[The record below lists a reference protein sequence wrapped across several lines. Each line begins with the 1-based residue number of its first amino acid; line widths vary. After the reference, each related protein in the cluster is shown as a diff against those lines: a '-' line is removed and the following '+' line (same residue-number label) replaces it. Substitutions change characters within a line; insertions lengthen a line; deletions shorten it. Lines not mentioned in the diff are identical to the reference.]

1 MDTNLNPVSHIFV
14 LDPDP
19 DSSYLY
25 LNIGSGFMSSDT
37 DRHITQI
44 HILLY
49 KIVPQ
54 ILISQ
59 IALIMFINL
68 LLQYLKI

>member
-1 MDTNLNPVSHIFV
+1 
-14 LDPDP
+14 
-19 DSSYLY
+19 
-25 LNIGSGFMSSDT
+25 MSSDT
-37 DRHITQI
+37 DRQIIQI

-68 LLQYLKI
+68 FLIYNPILHAIFKNKSKHFIW